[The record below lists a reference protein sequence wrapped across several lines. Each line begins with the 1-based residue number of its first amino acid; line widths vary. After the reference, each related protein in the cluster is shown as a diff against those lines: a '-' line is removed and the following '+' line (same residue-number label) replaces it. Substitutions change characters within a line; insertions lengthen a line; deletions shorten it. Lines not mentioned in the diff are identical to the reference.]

1 MSITVRD
8 CLKLPSLSLGR
19 VIAGHGGLDNIVSTV
34 SVLEFDDPAE
44 NEDGPEYD
52 LIALN
57 ELLISA
63 FFCVRNDVDAQCSL
77 IRKSKRWGDIG
88 LVLFYSDIIL
98 GALDKRL
105 IETADMLDFPI
116 ILLPEKN
123 MGLKYSDVINDV
135 MEAIFYDRRMKN
147 HFVTSAIERLSQ
159 TAEEKRTPSLA
170 LSLASDYGRASFF
183 LCDESYHIIASSYWP
198 MNNYEDLDIVKE
210 VFSVLNLNGV
220 AQIEEQHRISFFRT
234 PFTERKQ
241 NRLILCAV
249 SHHNKLNSAIMSE
262 VAELIQL
269 FTALWNYNLNI
280 TSKEAIIPALFD
292 GQKELSD
299 HICRSTGIDKNL
311 YNRVLILESEGFK
324 GRNTEYEDAFSALL
338 PEIRSL
344 FHEAACPLICDML
357 GNHIVLLYHTDT
369 QPRSQLLEAELGDF
383 LSKNEAISTCTLWT
397 CERLFELAPEFY
409 REYSEGRQ
417 ILRKIYP
424 RKKLFTAEDVHYAS
438 KIRRLCQSLDHE
450 KERCLQILEP
460 VLSDHDPDL
469 IKTLACYLLDAD
481 SVLKKTSELMFVHRN
496 TVLYRLNRIRTLLGC
511 DLAKMP
517 AAYDIY
523 MAVSLYRLELSAEDA

>member
-19 VIAGHGGLDNIVSTV
+19 VIAGHKGLDNIVSTV
-34 SVLEFDDPAE
+34 SVLEFDDPDE
-44 NEDGPEYD
+44 DEDTPDNE

-77 IRKSKRWGDIG
+77 IRKSKKWGDIG

-98 GALDKRL
+98 GSLDKRL

-183 LCDESYHIIASSYWP
+183 LCDEACHIIASSYWP
-198 MNNYEDLDIVKE
+198 MNNYEDLNIVKE
-210 VFSVLNLNGV
+210 IISDPESRGTSS
-220 AQIEEQHRISFFRT
+220 IEETYHISFFRT
-234 PFTERKQ
+234 SFTERKQ

-249 SHHNKLNSAIMSE
+249 SHHDRLNSVIMSE

-269 FTALWNYNLNI
+269 FTALWNYNLNVA
-280 TSKEAIIPALFD
+280 SKEAVIPALFD
-292 GQKELSD
+292 GRKELSD
-299 HICRSTGIDKNL
+299 HICRSTGIEKEL
-311 YNRVLILESEGFK
+311 YNRILILEPRTYTVEKAENKDPLSV
-324 GRNTEYEDAFSALL
+324 LL
-338 PEIRSL
+338 PKIRSL
-344 FHEAACPLICDML
+344 FLDADCPLICDML
-357 GNHIVLLYHTDT
+357 GSHMVLLYPAGT
-369 QPRSQLLEAELGDF
+369 QPRSQLLESDLHDF
-383 LSKNEAISTCTLWT
+383 ISSHEEFSACTSWT
-397 CERLFELAPEFY
+397 GTNLFESAPEFY
-409 REYSEGRQ
+409 REYSEGKH
-417 ILRKIYP
+417 ILQKIYP
-424 RKKLFTAEDVHYAS
+424 RKIFFTAEDVHYAS
-438 KIRRLCQSLDHE
+438 KIRKLCQSLDQE
-450 KERCLQILEP
+450 KEHCLQILRP
-460 VLSDHDPDL
+460 VLSDREPDL

-481 SVLKKTSELMFVHRN
+481 SMLKKTAELMFVHRN

-523 MAVSLYRLELSAEDA
+523 MAVSLYRLELFTEDD